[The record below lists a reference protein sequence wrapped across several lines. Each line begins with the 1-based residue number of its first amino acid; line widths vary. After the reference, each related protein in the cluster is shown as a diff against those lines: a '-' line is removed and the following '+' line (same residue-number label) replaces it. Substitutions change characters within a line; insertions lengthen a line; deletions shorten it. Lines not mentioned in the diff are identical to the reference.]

1 MEVSTEKAAIPSMSA
16 LSLPLA
22 GLQAGMIAAWW
33 MLAWLGVSAVWQRRS
48 FWTAEN
54 LLASVFYGDGA
65 VHYGFF
71 RSTVAGL
78 ALYLLIYSALGCA
91 FAAAARLRFSPLRL
105 TLLAILFALAW
116 YYISFHL
123 IWKTLSPLI
132 PLLYAERPTIAGHL
146 LFGAIVARYPKYA
159 K

>member
-1 MEVSTEKAAIPSMSA
+1 MEVSTEKAVIPSITG

-54 LLASVFYGDGA
+54 LLASIFYGGGA

-71 RSTVAGL
+71 RSTISGL
-78 ALYLLIYSALGCA
+78 ALYLLIYSTLGCA
-91 FAAAARLRFSPLRL
+91 FAAAARWRFSPIRL

-132 PLLYAERPTIAGHL
+132 PLLYAERPTIIGHL
-146 LFGAIVARYPKYA
+146 IFGAVVARYPKYV